1 MKLSACLRLCLA
13 AVVLLT
19 APAAPAA
26 NTPPSDLA
34 KVKARGKLVL
44 IVYPLQGS
52 QFVAVNLDRMREKNL
67 KFGDLKNPEEFT
79 GIDIDLMHGFA
90 KSLGVTL
97 EVRPSPDG
105 WSSLLPGLVRGD
117 GDAVASELTITPER
131 QKIVDFSRPYVTNWV
146 VAVVRED
153 SKIAAEADLK
163 GKRAALHTGSSHA
176 ELLKQTV
183 AGVTIEPTNFDLE
196 SFEAVAD
203 GRVDFTL
210 TDTTVP
216 PGQPIDALHR
226 NLKVAFRLRDIGDGV
241 AVRKGSDLLAPLN
254 QYLKELESS
263 GGLKKILER
272 HGFGAAP
279 AKKP

>member
-1 MKLSACLRLCLA
+1 MMLSTCLRLCLA
-13 AVVLLT
+13 VIVLST
-19 APAAPAA
+19 APAANAA
-26 NTPPSDLA
+26 PSDLA
-34 KVKARGKLVL
+34 QVKARGKLVL

-52 QFVAVNLDRMREKNL
+52 QFVAVNLDRMRERNL
-67 KFGDLKNPEEFT
+67 KFGDLKNPEEFS

-131 QKIVDFSRPYVTNWV
+131 KKIVDFSRPYVSNWV

-163 GKRAALHTGSSHA
+163 GKKAALHTGSSHA

-183 AGVTIEPTNFDLE
+183 AGVKIEPTSFDLE
-196 SFEAVAD
+196 SFEAVAE

-216 PGQPIDALHR
+216 PGQPIDALHP
-226 NLKVAFRLRDIGDGV
+226 NLKVAFRLREIGDGV
-241 AVRKGSDLLAPLN
+241 AVRKGSDLLKPLN
-254 QYLKELESS
+254 EYLIGLEISGEL
-263 GGLKKILER
+263 KQILER
-272 HGFGAAP
+272 HGFGVSP
-279 AKKP
+279 LKP

>member
-1 MKLSACLRLCLA
+1 MTVSACLRLFLA
-13 AVVLLT
+13 AFLLGT
-19 APAAPAA
+19 APAARAA
-26 NTPPSDLA
+26 APSDLA
-34 KVKARGKLVL
+34 KVKARGKLIL

-52 QFVAVNLDRMREKNL
+52 QFVAVDLDRMREKNL
-67 KFGDLKNPEEFT
+67 KFGDLRNPEEFT

-146 VAVVRED
+146 VAVVREG
-153 SKIAAEADLK
+153 SPIAAEADLK
-163 GKRAALHTGSSHA
+163 GKKAALHTGSSHA

-183 AGVTIEPTNFDLE
+183 AGVKIEATSFDLE

-226 NLKVAFRLRDIGDGV
+226 NLKVAFRLREIGDGV
-241 AVRKGSDLLAPLN
+241 AVRKGSDLLQPLN
-254 QYLKELESS
+254 QYLKDLEGS
-263 GGLKKILER
+263 GDLKKILER
-272 HGFGAAP
+272 HGFGASP
-279 AKKP
+279 PKP